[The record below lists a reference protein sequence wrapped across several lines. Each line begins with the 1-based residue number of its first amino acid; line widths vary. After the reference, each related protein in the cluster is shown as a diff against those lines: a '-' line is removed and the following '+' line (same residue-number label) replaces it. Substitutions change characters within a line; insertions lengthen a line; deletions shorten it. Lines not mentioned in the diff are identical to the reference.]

1 MILLNIIS
9 NFCAAWLKV
18 VIVKFSDS
26 WFDFCI
32 LFWFLVRNKADDFNE
47 SLEDIHKWLPLAEA
61 ELKFCAI
68 PNDEDGII
76 RLIENHEVFVCAMI
90 YLNYCQ

>member
-1 MILLNIIS
+1 MVCLFLFKS
-9 NFCAAWLKV
+9 
-18 VIVKFSDS
+18 S
-26 WFDFCI
+26 CI
-32 LFWFLVRNKADDFNE
+32 LFWFLVCNKADDFNE

-76 RLIENHEVFVCAMI
+76 RLIENHEVFVLGITCS
-90 YLNYCQ
+90 NYSQY

>member
-1 MILLNIIS
+1 M
-9 NFCAAWLKV
+9 F
-18 VIVKFSDS
+18 
-26 WFDFCI
+26 
-32 LFWFLVRNKADDFNE
+32 NKADDFYE

-76 RLIENHEVFVCAMI
+76 RLIENHEVFVCGI
-90 YLNYCQ
+90 IS

>member
-1 MILLNIIS
+1 MVLSFFPCLWKHCAL
-9 NFCAAWLKV
+9 FC
-18 VIVKFSDS
+18 
-26 WFDFCI
+26 
-32 LFWFLVRNKADDFNE
+32 LFFVFNKADDFYE

-76 RLIENHEVFVCAMI
+76 RLIENHEVFVCGI
-90 YLNYCQ
+90 IS